1 MVGVFCDNS
10 TAVAYLRNQG
20 GTLSESLNGEAQAI
34 LRWAEERGVS
44 LIPQFILGSQ
54 NTVADSLSRQ
64 NQVLFSE
71 WTLSVLA
78 WRLSAGLPGM
88 KASLGKLLGN

>member
-1 MVGVFCDNS
+1 M
-10 TAVAYLRNQG
+10 
-20 GTLSESLNGEAQAI
+20 ESLNGEAQAI

-71 WTLSVLA
+71 WTLSQEVFNQIC
-78 WRLSAGLPGM
+78 
-88 KASLGKLLGN
+88 KK